1 LPGARYTGASGS
13 ISYVNKAQV
22 QMAVHGMTMIAGN
35 RLRRLTSEMI
45 KRKADGTVDGTT
57 HSHVSYDI
65 PREFSLE
72 TAATGSAKRAVALP
86 ARQRD
91 RQIYSTSKQAYLPFT
106 PPRLRN
112 ADESCGANIAEPG
125 MPFITA

>member
-1 LPGARYTGASGS
+1 
-13 ISYVNKAQV
+13 
-22 QMAVHGMTMIAGN
+22 MAVHGMTMIAGN

-91 RQIYSTSKQAYLPFT
+91 RQIYSTS
-106 PPRLRN
+106 
-112 ADESCGANIAEPG
+112 GAVAVAAVARSWDRPMTEIYA
-125 MPFITA
+125 T

>member
-1 LPGARYTGASGS
+1 
-13 ISYVNKAQV
+13 
-22 QMAVHGMTMIAGN
+22 MAVHGMTMIAGN
-35 RLRRLTSEMI
+35 RLRRLTSDMI

-112 ADESCGANIAEPG
+112 ADESCGANLAEPG